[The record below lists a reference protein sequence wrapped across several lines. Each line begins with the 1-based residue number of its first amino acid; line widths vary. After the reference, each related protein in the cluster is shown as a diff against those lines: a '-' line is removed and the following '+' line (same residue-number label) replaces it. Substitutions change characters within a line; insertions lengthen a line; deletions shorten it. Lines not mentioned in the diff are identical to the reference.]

1 MGNRTGATRSRLSL
15 LARGP
20 IERLLAWTADTC
32 AAAPRL
38 VLAVALATAA
48 GSIWLTVTRLQFQ
61 GSRDDIATATAIP
74 HTARYLE
81 FSREFPDDS
90 SLVVIVDGR
99 TRRRAEA
106 FADAL
111 ANRLTRLPEVQQVF
125 HRIDPADFGGRALL
139 YLPTRSLL
147 QLRDALAEGQPVL
160 AELAERPGLVPFVE
174 AVNREVTQ
182 RLGQFAADDLLGPV
196 SRSGAASTGGSLD
209 AEGLATLFGALTQT
223 VAGGPV
229 PSLADAGIPGT
240 PWARD
245 PDSGEGQ
252 SPLGRPRYLATDNG
266 RFLFVLVT
274 PAKADDG
281 GSRFFDGKAARPAD
295 RRNPVAAVRTAVA
308 ETRNGFPG
316 LEVGVTGPTALEAD
330 EQSTTRRDMTL
341 AALLGFAGN
350 VVPLVLLFRRRARVG
365 YVLLCLGVGLAW
377 SFGFVTLAIGHL
389 NMLSAVFASILIGIG
404 INFPIHLLARYEEA
418 EREGSGPAT
427 ALGLMLVR
435 TGGAVGASALV
446 LVAAALATT
455 VADLPAIAEL
465 GIISAAGLALS
476 LLASYTVFPALLVL
490 DRPTEDHPTGAPVLA
505 LQAAAVST
513 PASGRLARRLG
524 QARWPLVAGVLLTLA
539 GGGLAL
545 WRPPTFDS
553 NLLNLQARESES
565 VRYERLLIAEGG
577 LSTSFILTDAADFA
591 EVARKSEAL
600 RTRPLVSHVESAL
613 DVIPEAQPAKAQI
626 IRAIRPLLTGV
637 EVRREAAPAFALEPF
652 RSAVSRLAFKLG
664 AASDKGK
671 GTAEARKALVDL
683 LGTIDRVGAST
694 AANRLAA
701 AQAALLEEFADGLAF
716 LKANLKP
723 APITPDSLPE
733 GLRARFTG
741 ESGRLLLR
749 IHPKENTWERAA
761 MARFLAD
768 VRTVEP
774 GVTGPRVQGFE
785 VTEAIGRDYARATV
799 VALVAIGLLTLFL
812 FRNVKEALL
821 AVIPLAAGGLWT
833 LGVMAA
839 FGIDFNLA
847 NLFAVPLVIGVA
859 VDSGM
864 IFIGRA
870 REERAEATALL
881 GRSVGKSMLLASLTT
896 IWGFAALLP
905 AHHRGIAS
913 LGLLLTLGTALTSLA
928 AFTVLPPAV
937 GAVARYRAARQARR
951 EGTLAAAAALLIVLV
966 AGGALVAGVPGG
978 IRTASAAPA
987 TVGAVDAVRGDH
999 AQEGWED
1006 HVAAPAVGPV
1016 DAVRGTIKATLAI
1029 MRDPALSPKTRDER
1043 IRRVIA
1049 ERFDTEAMGRAALG
1063 PHDEQLAPGQRAEYT
1078 DLFATLFTRSY
1089 SRMVLSFLDRVEV
1102 RYGDAAPADAGVVV
1116 STTLLKSRGETLPV
1130 EYRLKPRDDGWI
1142 FTDVVIDGLSLVASY
1157 RSQFDQVIR
1166 TNGTGSLLDR
1176 MRARRDRER

>member
-1 MGNRTGATRSRLSL
+1 
-15 LARGP
+15 
-20 IERLLAWTADTC
+20 
-32 AAAPRL
+32 
-38 VLAVALATAA
+38 
-48 GSIWLTVTRLQFQ
+48 
-61 GSRDDIATATAIP
+61 
-74 HTARYLE
+74 
-81 FSREFPDDS
+81 
-90 SLVVIVDGR
+90 
-99 TRRRAEA
+99 
-106 FADAL
+106 
-111 ANRLTRLPEVQQVF
+111 
-125 HRIDPADFGGRALL
+125 
-139 YLPTRSLL
+139 
-147 QLRDALAEGQPVL
+147 
-160 AELAERPGLVPFVE
+160 
-174 AVNREVTQ
+174 
-182 RLGQFAADDLLGPV
+182 
-196 SRSGAASTGGSLD
+196 
-209 AEGLATLFGALTQT
+209 
-223 VAGGPV
+223 
-229 PSLADAGIPGT
+229 
-240 PWARD
+240 
-245 PDSGEGQ
+245 
-252 SPLGRPRYLATDNG
+252 
-266 RFLFVLVT
+266 
-274 PAKADDG
+274 
-281 GSRFFDGKAARPAD
+281 
-295 RRNPVAAVRTAVA
+295 
-308 ETRNGFPG
+308 
-316 LEVGVTGPTALEAD
+316 
-330 EQSTTRRDMTL
+330 MT
-341 AALLGFAGN
+341 
-350 VVPLVLLFRRRARVG
+350 
-365 YVLLCLGVGLAW
+365 
-377 SFGFVTLAIGHL
+377 S
-389 NMLSAVFASILIGIG
+389 
-404 INFPIHLLARYEEA
+404 
-418 EREGSGPAT
+418 
-427 ALGLMLVR
+427 LGLMLVR

-446 LVAAALATT
+446 LIAAALATT

-505 LQAAAVST
+505 RPTAAVSA

-524 QARWPLVAGVLLTLA
+524 QARWALVAGVLLTLA
-539 GGGLAL
+539 AGGLAL
-545 WRPPTFDS
+545 WRPPAFDS

-577 LSTSFILTDAADFA
+577 LSTSFVLTDAADLA
-591 EVARKSEAL
+591 EATRKSEAL
-600 RTRPLVSHVESAL
+600 RSRPLVGHVESAL
-613 DVIPEAQPAKAQI
+613 DVIPEAQPAKAQT
-626 IRAIRPLLTGV
+626 IRAIRPLLTDID
-637 EVRREAAPAFALEPF
+637 VRRDAASAFALEPF

-694 AANRLAA
+694 AAARLAA

-859 VDSGM
+859 VDSGVNLV
-864 IFIGRA
+864 GRA
-870 REERAEATALL
+870 REERAEAMALL
-881 GRSVGKSMLLASLTT
+881 GRSVGKSVLLASLTT

-913 LGLLLTLGTALTSLA
+913 LGLLLTLGAALTSLA
-928 AFTVLPPAV
+928 AFIVLPPAI
-937 GAVARYRAARQARR
+937 GAVARYRAARQAQR
-951 EGTLAAAAALLIVLV
+951 EGTLAAAAAILV
-966 AGGALVAGVPGG
+966 FFMAAGGALVAGFPGG

-987 TVGAVDAVRGDH
+987 TVGAVDAVRG
-999 AQEGWED
+999 
-1006 HVAAPAVGPV
+1006 
-1016 DAVRGTIKATLAI
+1016 TIEATRAI
-1029 MRDPALSPKTRDER
+1029 MRDPALKPKTRDER
-1043 IRRVIA
+1043 IRRLIA

-1063 PHDEQLAPGQRAEYT
+1063 PHDEQLAAGQRAEYT

-1089 SRMVLSFLDRVEV
+1089 SRMVLSFLDRVQV
-1102 RYGDAAPADAGVVV
+1102 RYGDAAPADEGMVV

-1130 EYRLKPRDDGWI
+1130 EYRLKPRDDGWT

>member
-1 MGNRTGATRSRLSL
+1 MSNRTGAPRSRPSL
-15 LARGP
+15 FARGP
-20 IERLLAWTADTC
+20 AERLLARIADACATA
-32 AAAPRL
+32 PWL
-38 VLAVALATAA
+38 VLAAALATTA
-48 GSIWLTVTRLQFQ
+48 GSIWLTVTRLEFQ
-61 GSRDDIATATAIP
+61 GSRGDIATATAIP

-90 SLVVIVDGR
+90 SLAVVIDGR
-99 TRRRAEA
+99 DRRRAEA

-111 ANRLTRLPEVQQVF
+111 ADRLTRLPEVHRVF
-125 HRIDPADFGGRALL
+125 HRIDPADFDGRALL

-147 QLRDALAEGQPVL
+147 QLRDALADGREVL
-160 AELAERPGLVPFVE
+160 AELADRPGLVPLVE
-174 AVNREVTQ
+174 GINQEVTR
-182 RLGQFAADDLLGPV
+182 RLGVFAAGDLLGPV
-196 SRSGAASTGGSLD
+196 SRSGASSAGGSLD
-209 AEGLATLFGALTQT
+209 AEGLATLFRALTQT
-223 VAGGPV
+223 VTGGPV
-229 PSLADAGIPGT
+229 PSLADAGLPGT

-245 PDSGEGQ
+245 QNSGASQ
-252 SPLGRPRYLATDNG
+252 SPLGRPHYLATDNG

-274 PAKADDG
+274 PAEADDG
-281 GSRFFDGKAARPAD
+281 GRRFFDGKAAGLAD
-295 RRNPVAAVRTAVA
+295 RRDPVAAVRTAVA
-308 ETRNGFPG
+308 ETRKAFPG
-316 LEVGVTGPTALEAD
+316 LDVGVTGPTALEAD
-330 EQSTTRRDMTL
+330 EQSTTRRDVTL

-350 VVPLVLLFRRRARVG
+350 VVPLVLLFRRRVRVG

-389 NMLSAVFASILIGIG
+389 NMLSAVFASILIGVG

-418 EREGSGPAT
+418 EREGSGPRT

-490 DRPTEDHPTGAPVLA
+490 DRRWLARRQRAGEAPVLA
-505 LQAAAVST
+505 LPAAVLA

-524 QARWPLVAGVLLTLA
+524 QARWALVAGVLLTLA
-539 GGGLAL
+539 GGALAL

-553 NLLNLQARESES
+553 NLLNLQAKVSES
-565 VRYERLLIAEGG
+565 VRYERALITEGG
-577 LSTSFILTDAADFA
+577 LSTSFVLTDAADLA

-626 IRAIRPLLTGV
+626 IRTIRPLLAGV
-637 EVRREAAPAFALEPF
+637 DVRREAAPAFALEPF

-664 AASDKGK
+664 AAPGK
-671 GTAEARKALVDL
+671 GTAEAREALVDL
-683 LGTIDRVGAST
+683 LRMIDRTGAPV
-694 AANRLAA
+694 AAARLAA
-701 AQAALLEEFADGLAF
+701 AQAALLEEFADGLGF
-716 LKANLKP
+716 LKANLMP

-733 GLRARFTG
+733 GLQERFTG
-741 ESGRLLLR
+741 KSGRLLLR
-749 IHPKENTWERAA
+749 VYPAENTWERAA

-785 VTEAIGRDYARATV
+785 VTEAIARDYARATV
-799 VALVAIGLLTLFL
+799 VALVAIGLLTLFI
-812 FRNVKEALL
+812 FRNVKETML
-821 AVIPLAAGGLWT
+821 AMIPLAAGGLWT

-839 FGIDFNLA
+839 FGINFNLA

-864 IFIGRA
+864 NLIGRA
-870 REERAEATALL
+870 REEQAEAMALL
-881 GRSVGKSMLLASLTT
+881 GRSVGKSVLLASLTT

-905 AHHRGIAS
+905 ADHRGIAS
-913 LGLLLTLGTALTSLA
+913 LGLLLTLGAALTSLA
-928 AFTVLPPAV
+928 AFIVLPPAV
-937 GAVARYRAARQARR
+937 GAVARYRAAREARR
-951 EGTLAAAAALLIVLV
+951 GGRLVAAAAILIVFMA
-966 AGGALVAGVPGG
+966 AGGALVAGLPGSV
-978 IRTASAAPA
+978 RTASAA
-987 TVGAVDAVRGDH
+987 T
-999 AQEGWED
+999 
-1006 HVAAPAVGPV
+1006 PAVGPV
-1016 DAVRGTIKATLAI
+1016 DAVRTTIEATRAI
-1029 MRDPALSPKTRDER
+1029 MRDRALSPRTRDER

-1063 PHDEQLAPGQRAEYT
+1063 PHDERLAPAQRAEYT
-1078 DLFATLFTRSY
+1078 DLFTTLFTRSY

-1102 RYGDAAPADAGVVV
+1102 RYGDAAPAEGDGAVVR
-1116 STTLLKSRGETLPV
+1116 TTLLKSRGETLPI
-1130 EYRLKPRDDGWI
+1130 EYRLRSRDDGWI

-1157 RSQFDQVIR
+1157 RSQFDQVIQKD
-1166 TNGTGSLLDR
+1166 GTGSLLER
-1176 MRARRDRER
+1176 MRRRNQER